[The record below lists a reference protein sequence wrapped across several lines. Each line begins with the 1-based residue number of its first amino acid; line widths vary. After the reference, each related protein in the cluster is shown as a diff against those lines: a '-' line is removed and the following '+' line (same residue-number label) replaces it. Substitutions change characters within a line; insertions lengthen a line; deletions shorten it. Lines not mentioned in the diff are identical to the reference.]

1 MKNNKPANLKLLW
14 WVLPLAF
21 VLSCYEQREGCL
33 DIGAT
38 NFAPDADR
46 PCPDNCCAYPA
57 LRMSFQHR
65 LVYGPDS
72 VVNFR
77 LIDSVYYDVAGQPYR
92 VQDFR
97 FFLSNARLV
106 RPDGAEVALSNR
118 IAAQLFQPGGSL
130 QPDSIINDILLVRPA
145 LTAQNNIGTLR
156 ATGAFTALK
165 FTVGI
170 VPPVASVEPESLPN
184 NHPLRPT
191 ASGMAWSEGA
201 GYEFHRAVFLPGLT
215 DTARVTVNVQAPVYT
230 RTIDLPININ
240 VPEGF
245 NLEFDIQIDYL
256 RWLSDISPATQ
267 PPAALLENLVAN
279 TAASFSITQI
289 RFNPR

>member
-1 MKNNKPANLKLLW
+1 MKNNKRANLKRLW
-14 WVLPLAF
+14 WVLPLVL

-33 DIGAT
+33 DIAAT

-46 PCPDNCCAYPA
+46 PCPDNCCTYPN

-65 LVYGPDS
+65 VVFSPDS
-72 VVNFR
+72 IVNFR
-77 LIDSVYYDVAGQPYR
+77 LLDSVYYDAAGEPYR

-97 FFLSNARLV
+97 FFLSNVRLV
-106 RPDGAEVALSNR
+106 RPDGAQVALSNR
-118 IAAQLFQPGGSL
+118 IAVQLFQPGGGLES
-130 QPDSIINDILLVRPA
+130 DSITNDILLVRPA
-145 LTAQNNIGTLR
+145 LTTQNNIGTLR
-156 ATGAFTALK
+156 ATGAFTTLR

-170 VPPVASVEPESLPN
+170 VPPVASVDPESLPN
-184 NHPLRPT
+184 NHPLRPA
-191 ASGMAWSEGA
+191 ASGMEWSESA
-201 GYEFHRAVFLPGLT
+201 GYEFQRAVFLPGLT
-215 DTARVTVNVQAPVYT
+215 DTTRVAVQVQAPVYT
-230 RTIDLPININ
+230 RTIDLPIDIN

-245 NLEFDIQIDYL
+245 NLEFDIQIDYF

-267 PPAALLENLVAN
+267 TPAALLENLVAN